1 MLIPGHPPDNLM
13 PLKALKATDIS
24 HDPSTLPC
32 DVAAA
37 KGTAC
42 SCKHGAAAVY
52 FSSEQQPQTGRDGKL
67 HWRHQEWKRQQMSA
81 TPNKAVL
88 TMPGLQGMGW
98 WQCAGGCLVR
108 LPENAITRQE
118 KAFWSQSWRGVF
130 PGASFLASA
139 VGDSC

>member
-1 MLIPGHPPDNLM
+1 MTPAHCLVM
-13 PLKALKATDIS
+13 WQQRKAQR
-24 HDPSTLPC
+24 
-32 DVAAA
+32 
-37 KGTAC
+37 
-42 SCKHGAAAVY
+42 AAVNTGLLL
-52 FSSEQQPQTGRDGKL
+52 FTSALNSSHKQAGMENCIGVTR
-67 HWRHQEWKRQQMSA
+67 KRQQMSA

-98 WQCAGGCLVR
+98 WQCAGGCLVS